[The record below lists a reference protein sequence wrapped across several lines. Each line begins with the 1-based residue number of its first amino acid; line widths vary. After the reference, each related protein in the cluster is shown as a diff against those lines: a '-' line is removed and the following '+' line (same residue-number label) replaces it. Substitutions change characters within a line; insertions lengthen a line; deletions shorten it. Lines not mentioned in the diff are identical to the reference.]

1 MFQNERIEKRLTK
14 SFILV
19 SLITAISAVLGLIAL
34 GIVGNRYSY
43 ALTNYGFA
51 QGDIGKAMFE
61 FADVRSSLRAA
72 IGYDDEDAIATVVQ
86 QHADSSAAFK
96 ESFAEVEKTIVSDSG
111 RKTYELIEQELE
123 KYWVLDSQIMAI
135 GATTDREMC
144 VQAQMIAMEQLA
156 PVYNNIYENLQDL
169 LDVKVNEGA
178 KLSRTLTIL
187 VVVLV
192 LAILLIIIV
201 SVLISNRTGKKIAK
215 GIADPLKELGE
226 RLRTFAE
233 GDLSSPFP
241 EMDTDDEVAEM
252 VEEASR
258 MAETLNTIINDVEG
272 LLSAME
278 GGDYTIT
285 SKVSDRYVNDFSKLM
300 TSLRGLKKQMT
311 VTLRKIGD
319 ASGQVSAGSL
329 NMAES
334 AQSLAEGATEQ
345 ASAVE
350 ELQATIIDITETM
363 EKSAENAEE
372 SYNQAK
378 NYADEADN
386 SRAEMDTMVS
396 AMEKISDSSAKMGN
410 IISEIE
416 AIASQTNLLSLNA
429 SIEAARAGEAGR
441 GFAIVAEQIRQLAE
455 QSSKAA
461 VDIRELIESTLEEI
475 ADGNQAVE
483 RASGA
488 IKNVVSGVKQIAE
501 SSKTL
506 SAMVESQTVTMRQ
519 AEQGVTQISE
529 VIQNNSAAAQE
540 SSATS
545 QQLSAQAATLDEL
558 IGQFELEDNY

>member
-19 SLITAISAVLGLIAL
+19 SLVTAISAVLGLIAL
-34 GIVGNRYSY
+34 IVMVNRYSY
-43 ALTNYGFA
+43 ALTNFGFA

-61 FADVRSSLRAA
+61 FADVRSSLRAT
-72 IGYDDEDAIATVVQ
+72 IGYDDEEAIAAVEK
-86 QHADSSAAFK
+86 QHADASAAFK
-96 ESFAEVEKTIVSDSG
+96 ESFAAVENTIVSESG
-111 RKTYELIEQELE
+111 RETYDKIEKELE
-123 KYWVLDSQIMAI
+123 NYWTLDAQIMSI
-135 GATTDREMC
+135 GATTDRELC
-144 VQAQMIAMEQLA
+144 EQAQEIAINQLA
-156 PVYNNIYENLQDL
+156 PIYNEISDNLQSL
-169 LDVKVNEGA
+169 LEVKVDEGA
-178 KLSRTLTIL
+178 KLSRTLMIIA
-187 VVVLV
+187 VVLV
-192 LAILLIIIV
+192 VMIILIIV
-201 SVLISNRTGKKIAK
+201 GSVLISNNLGKKIAR
-215 GIADPLKELGE
+215 GIAEPLKELGE
-226 RLRTFAE
+226 RLKTFAA

-241 EMDTDDEVAEM
+241 ELNTDDEVAEM
-252 VEEASR
+252 VREASN
-258 MAETLNTIINDVEG
+258 MAETLNTIINDVEE

-278 GGDYTIT
+278 AGNYTVT
-285 SKVSDRYVNDFSKLM
+285 SKVRERYVNDFSTLM
-300 TSLRGLKKQMT
+300 TSLRGLKKQIT
-311 VTLRKIGD
+311 VTLRKIGE
-319 ASGQVSAGSL
+319 ASGQVSAGSM

-363 EKSAENAEE
+363 EKSAESAEE

-483 RASGA
+483 RASGS
-488 IKNVVSGVKQIAE
+488 IRNVVSGVKQIAE

-558 IGQFELEDNY
+558 IGQFELADNY

>member
-19 SLITAISAVLGLIAL
+19 SLVTAISAVLGLIAL
-34 GIVGNRYSY
+34 IVMVNRYSY
-43 ALTNYGFA
+43 ALTNFGFA

-61 FADVRSSLRAA
+61 FADVRSSLRAT
-72 IGYDDEDAIATVVQ
+72 IGYDDEEAIAAVEK
-86 QHADSSAAFK
+86 QHADASAAFK
-96 ESFAEVEKTIVSDSG
+96 ESFAAVENTIVSESG
-111 RKTYELIEQELE
+111 RETYDKIEKELE
-123 KYWVLDSQIMAI
+123 NYWTLDAQIMSI
-135 GATTDREMC
+135 GATTDRELC
-144 VQAQMIAMEQLA
+144 EQAQEIAINQLA
-156 PVYNNIYENLQDL
+156 PIYNEISDNLQSL
-169 LDVKVNEGA
+169 LGA
-178 KLSRTLTIL
+178 KLSRTLMIIA
-187 VVVLV
+187 VVLV
-192 LAILLIIIV
+192 VMIILIIV
-201 SVLISNRTGKKIAK
+201 GSVLISNNLGKKIAR
-215 GIADPLKELGE
+215 GIAEPLKELGE
-226 RLRTFAE
+226 RLKTFAA

-241 EMDTDDEVAEM
+241 ELNTDDEVAEM
-252 VEEASR
+252 VREASN
-258 MAETLNTIINDVEG
+258 MAETLNTIINDVEE

-278 GGDYTIT
+278 AGNYTVT
-285 SKVSDRYVNDFSKLM
+285 SKVRERYVNDFSTLM

-311 VTLRKIGD
+311 VTLRKIGE
-319 ASGQVSAGSL
+319 ASGQVSAGSM

-363 EKSAENAEE
+363 EKSAESAEE

-455 QSSKAA
+455 HSCC
-461 VDIRELIESTLEEI
+461 
-475 ADGNQAVE
+475 
-483 RASGA
+483 
-488 IKNVVSGVKQIAE
+488 
-501 SSKTL
+501 
-506 SAMVESQTVTMRQ
+506 
-519 AEQGVTQISE
+519 
-529 VIQNNSAAAQE
+529 
-540 SSATS
+540 
-545 QQLSAQAATLDEL
+545 
-558 IGQFELEDNY
+558 